1 MKSLYAKLL
10 LWALATL
17 LITGVG
23 FVLVSL
29 WTGPAP
35 EFARGPLGVAG
46 RPRGGAG
53 GPGFRRFVPR
63 QLEIARRAFETGGP
77 EALRN
82 QLEMMRAFSGVE
94 TVLTDEGGKDLV
106 TGESHASTLR
116 RFKAHRA
123 FPSLFPLEEDGQ
135 SIAGIPSV
143 DGKYWLL
150 IYRPGTQ
157 ERFPLRWAHVW
168 VFASAAVFSFFLARS
183 LTDPVRQLRGAVER
197 FGHGDFSARVNSR
210 RGDEIGDLGRAFDQ
224 MADRIQT
231 LVQAERR
238 LLVDI
243 SHELR
248 SPLTRLGLAVE
259 LARTGED
266 REAAV
271 DRIQREADRLNALVG
286 GLLQVNRGEAD
297 PAALQK
303 ESIRLDE
310 LLEAVAADCG
320 LDAEARGCRVA
331 IETAAPV
338 VIHANAELVRRAVEN
353 VLRNAVRYGP
363 AGSSIEVT
371 LRSEADAARV
381 SIRDSGPGVPEEALP
396 HLFDSF
402 YRVRESAEQHQ
413 DGFGL
418 GLSIA
423 RRAVELHNGTI
434 SARNAHPGLL
444 VEIRIPKSVE
454 PAR

>member
-23 FVLVSL
+23 FVMVSL
-29 WTGPAP
+29 WTGPAG
-35 EFARGPLGVAG
+35 EFPRGPLGPG
-46 RPRGGAG
+46 RPGGRGALM
-53 GPGFRRFVPR
+53 GPGFRRFAPR
-63 QLEIARRAFETGGP
+63 QLEISRRAFETGGP

-94 TVLTDEGGKDLV
+94 TVLTDKEGKDLV

-123 FPSLFPLEEDGQ
+123 FPSLFPLEQDGQ
-135 SIAGIPSV
+135 NIAGIPSP

-150 IYRPGTQ
+150 TYRPGAQ
-157 ERFPLRWAHVW
+157 QRFPLRWAHVW
-168 VFASAAVFSFFLARS
+168 VFACAAVFSFFLARS
-183 LTDPVRQLRGAVER
+183 LTDPVRRLRGAVER
-197 FGHGDFSARVNSR
+197 FGQGDFSARVKSG

-266 REAAV
+266 RDAAI
-271 DRIQREADRLNALVG
+271 DRIQREADRLNSLVG
-286 GLLQVNRGEAD
+286 GLLEVNRGEAD
-297 PAALQK
+297 PAALRK
-303 ESIRLDE
+303 ESLRLDE
-310 LLEAVAADCG
+310 LLEAVGADCRF
-320 LDAEARGCRVA
+320 DAEARGCR
-331 IETAAPV
+331 IELKAAPV
-338 VIHANAELVRRAVEN
+338 TIDANAELLRRAVEN
-353 VLRNAVRYGP
+353 VLRNAVRYAP
-363 AGSSIEVT
+363 ADSAIEVT
-371 LRSEADAARV
+371 LTLEEGAARIR
-381 SIRDSGPGVPEEALP
+381 IRDSGPGVPEDALP

-402 YRVRESAEQHQ
+402 YRVRESAEHHQ

-423 RRAVELHNGTI
+423 RRAVELHRGKI
-434 SARNAHPGLL
+434 SAHNTHPGLS
-444 VEIRIPKSVE
+444 VEIQF
-454 PAR
+454 PAAA